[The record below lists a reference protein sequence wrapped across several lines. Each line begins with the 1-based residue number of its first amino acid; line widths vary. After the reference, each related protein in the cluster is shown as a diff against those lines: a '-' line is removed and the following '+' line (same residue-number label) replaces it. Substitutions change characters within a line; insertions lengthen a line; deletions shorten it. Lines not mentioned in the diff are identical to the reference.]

1 MSAKIKRRD
10 FITLLGGAAAAWPL
24 AARAQQSTRKHRIAV
39 LMAMSESDPEAK
51 PRVKAFEQGLQDWG
65 WVKEQNLIIDYR
77 WIGADVTQIQSHAA
91 EIVRSSPELIIAN
104 STPVLAALRQETRA
118 IPLVFVQVIDPVT
131 RGFVATLARPGGNI
145 TGFTNFEFPMGS
157 KWVEIPKEIAPIV
170 AHVATIYNPQT
181 APYGEE
187 LFRQIKVAGFSLTL
201 EAIDAPVRQPADL
214 QRTIVQV
221 AAKPH
226 GGLIVIPDAFTSVHR
241 DLIVELAAQHR
252 LPAIYPFR
260 YFAVSG
266 GLVSYGVDS
275 LDIFRRSAS
284 YVDRILKGE
293 SPSELPVQAPT
304 KFELVINLKTAKS
317 LGLDVPSR
325 LLALADEVIE

>member
-1 MSAKIKRRD
+1 MKRRE
-10 FITLLGGAAAAWPL
+10 FIALVGGGIGGWPL
-24 AARAQQSTRKHRIAV
+24 AVRAQQSTRKRRIGV
-39 LMAMSESDPEAK
+39 LMALSESDPEAK

-65 WVKEQNLIIDYR
+65 WVKEQNLLIDYR
-77 WIGADVTQIQSHAA
+77 WIGADITQTQSHAA
-91 EIVRSSPELIIAN
+91 EIVRSAPELIIAN
-104 STPVLAALRQETRA
+104 STPVLAALRQETQT
-118 IPLVFVQVIDPVT
+118 IPLVFVQVIDPVS

-157 KWVEIPKEIAPIV
+157 KWVEILKEVAPV
-170 AHVATIYNPQT
+170 TARVATIYNPQT

-187 LFRQIKVAGFSLTL
+187 FFRQIKAASFSLTI
-201 EAIDAPVRQPADL
+201 EAVDTQVRQPGDL
-214 QRTIVQV
+214 QRTIAEI

-226 GGLIVIPDAFTSVHR
+226 GGLIVIPDGFTAVHR
-241 DLIVELAAQHR
+241 DLIVELASHYR

-260 YFAVSG
+260 YFAISG

-293 SPSELPVQAPT
+293 GPGELPVQAPT

-317 LGLDVPSR
+317 LSFAVPPM
-325 LLALADEVIE
+325 LLARADEVIE

>member
-1 MSAKIKRRD
+1 MSTRRE
-10 FITLLGGAAAAWPL
+10 FITLLGGAATWPL
-24 AARAQQSTRKHRIAV
+24 SARAQPPARKRRIGV
-39 LMAMSESDPEAK
+39 LMALSESDPEAK
-51 PRVKAFEQGLQDWG
+51 PRVDAFEQGLQDWR
-65 WVKEQNLIIDYR
+65 WVKEQNLLIDYR
-77 WIGADVTQIQSHAA
+77 WIGPDITHTQSHAA
-91 EIVRSSPELIIAN
+91 DLVRSAPELIIAN
-104 STPVLAALRQETRA
+104 ATPALAALRQETKT
-118 IPLVFVQVIDPVT
+118 IPLVFVQVIDPVR

-157 KWVEIPKEIAPIV
+157 KWVEILKELAPAITSV
-170 AHVATIYNPQT
+170 AAIHNPIT

-187 LFRQIKVAGFSLTL
+187 FFRQIKAAASSLMI
-201 EAIDAPVRQPADL
+201 EAIDASVEQPADL
-214 QRTIVQV
+214 RRTIPEV
-221 AAKPH
+221 AAKPQ
-226 GGLIVIPDAFTSVHR
+226 GGLIVIPDGFTSVHR
-241 DLIVELAAQHR
+241 DLIVKLAAEHR

-260 YFAVSG
+260 YFAASG

-275 LDIFRRSAS
+275 RDIFRRSAS

-317 LGLDVPSR
+317 LTVAVPDR

>member
-1 MSAKIKRRD
+1 VKRRE
-10 FITLLGGAAAAWPL
+10 FITLLGGAAASWSLP
-24 AARAQQSTRKHRIAV
+24 ARAQQSTRKHRIAV

-65 WVKEQNLIIDYR
+65 WVKEQNLLIDYR
-77 WIGADVTQIQSHAA
+77 WIGADVTQTQSHAA
-91 EIVRSSPELIIAN
+91 EIVRSAPELIIAN

-157 KWVEIPKEIAPIV
+157 KWVEILKEIAPIV

-187 LFRQIKVAGFSLTL
+187 FFRQIKVAGSSLTL
-201 EAIDAPVRQPADL
+201 EAIDAPVRQPGDL
-214 QRTIVQV
+214 QRAIAEV

-226 GGLIVIPDAFTSVHR
+226 GGLIVIPDGFTTVHR
-241 DLIVELAAQHR
+241 NLIVELATQHR

-275 LDIFRRSAS
+275 LDLFRRSAS

-293 SPSELPVQAPT
+293 SPGELPVQAPT
-304 KFELVINLKTAKS
+304 KFELVVNLKTAKS
-317 LGLDVPSR
+317 LSFDVPPM
-325 LLALADEVIE
+325 LLARADEVIE

>member
-1 MSAKIKRRD
+1 MGVGEKN
-10 FITLLGGAAAAWPL
+10 LL
-24 AARAQQSTRKHRIAV
+24 I
-39 LMAMSESDPEAK
+39 E
-51 PRVKAFEQGLQDWG
+51 
-65 WVKEQNLIIDYR
+65 YR
-77 WIGADVTQIQSHAA
+77 WIGTDITQTQSHAA
-91 EIVRSSPELIIAN
+91 ELVRSAPELIIAN
-104 STPVLAALRQETRA
+104 STPVLAALRQETRT

-157 KWVEIPKEIAPIV
+157 KWVEILKEVAPAIAG
-170 AHVATIYNPQT
+170 VATIYNPKT
-181 APYGEE
+181 APYGKEF
-187 LFRQIKVAGFSLTL
+187 FRQIKGAASSLTI
-201 EAIDAPVRQPADL
+201 EAIDASIQQAADL
-214 QRTIVQV
+214 RRTIAEV
-221 AAKPH
+221 AAKPR
-226 GGLIVIPDAFTSVHR
+226 GGLIVLPDRFTTVHR

-252 LPAIYPFR
+252 LPAIFPFR

-266 GLVSYGVDS
+266 GLVSYGVDP
-275 LDIFRRSAS
+275 LDTFRRSAS

-317 LGLDVPSR
+317 LTLAVPDR

>member
-1 MSAKIKRRD
+1 MRRRD

-24 AARAQQSTRKHRIAV
+24 GAGAQQPTRKRRIGV
-39 LMAMSESDPEAK
+39 LMALSENDPEAK

-65 WVKEQNLIIDYR
+65 WVKEQNLVIEYR
-77 WIGADVTQIQSHAA
+77 WIGTDITQTQSHAA
-91 EIVRSSPELIIAN
+91 ELVRSAPELIIAN
-104 STPVLAALRQETRA
+104 STPVLAALRQETRT

-157 KWVEIPKEIAPIV
+157 KWVEILKEVAP
-170 AHVATIYNPQT
+170 AMARVATLYNPKT

-187 LFRQIKVAGFSLTL
+187 FFRQVKGAASSLTI
-201 EAIDAPVRQPADL
+201 EAIDASIEQAADL
-214 QRTIVQV
+214 RRTIAEI
-221 AAKPH
+221 AAKLRA
-226 GGLIVIPDAFTSVHR
+226 GLIVVPDRFTTVHR

-266 GLVSYGVDS
+266 GLVSYGVDP

-284 YVDRILKGE
+284 YVDRILKEPERAAG
-293 SPSELPVQAPT
+293 SSTNQIRT
-304 KFELVINLKTAKS
+304 
-317 LGLDVPSR
+317 GH
-325 LLALADEVIE
+325 

>member
-1 MSAKIKRRD
+1 MKRRQ
-10 FITLLGGAAAAWPL
+10 FITLLGGAAAWPL
-24 AARAQQSTRKHRIAV
+24 AASAQQSTRKRRIGV
-39 LMAMSESDPEAK
+39 LMALSESDPEAK

-65 WVKEQNLIIDYR
+65 WVKEQNLLIDYR
-77 WIGADVTQIQSHAA
+77 WIGTDITQTQSHAA
-91 EIVRSSPELIIAN
+91 EIVRLAPELIIAN
-104 STPVLAALRQETRA
+104 STPVLAALRQETRT
-118 IPLVFVQVIDPVT
+118 IPLVFVQVIDPVS

-157 KWVEIPKEIAPIV
+157 KWIEILKEVAPV
-170 AHVATIYNPQT
+170 TARVATIYNPQT

-187 LFRQIKVAGFSLTL
+187 FFRQIKAAGFSLTI
-201 EAIDAPVRQPADL
+201 EAIDTQVRQPGDL
-214 QRTIVQV
+214 QRTIAEI

-226 GGLIVIPDAFTSVHR
+226 GGLIVIPDGFTSVHR
-241 DLIVELAAQHR
+241 NLIVELASQYR

-275 LDIFRRSAS
+275 RDLFRRSAS

-293 SPSELPVQAPT
+293 SPGELPVQAPT

-317 LGLDVPSR
+317 LRFDVPPM
-325 LLALADEVIE
+325 LLARADEVIE

>member
-1 MSAKIKRRD
+1 MKRRE
-10 FITLLGGAAAAWPL
+10 FITLLGGAATWPL
-24 AARAQQSTRKHRIAV
+24 SALAQPPARKRRIGV
-39 LMAMSESDPEAK
+39 LMALSESDPEAK
-51 PRVKAFEQGLQDWG
+51 PRVEAFEQGLQDWG
-65 WVKEQNLIIDYR
+65 WVKEQNLLIDYR
-77 WIGADVTQIQSHAA
+77 WIGTDITQTQSHAA
-91 EIVRSSPELIIAN
+91 ELVRSAPELIIAN
-104 STPVLAALRQETRA
+104 ATPALAALRQETRT
-118 IPLVFVQVIDPVT
+118 IPLFFVQVIDPVR

-157 KWVEIPKEIAPIV
+157 KWVEILKEIAPAIASV
-170 AHVATIYNPQT
+170 AVIHNPIT

-187 LFRQIKVAGFSLTL
+187 FFRQIKAAASSLMI
-201 EAIDAPVRQPADL
+201 EAIDALVEEPADL
-214 QRTIVQV
+214 RRTIPEV
-221 AAKPH
+221 AAKPQ
-226 GGLIVIPDAFTSVHR
+226 GGLIVIPDGFTSVHR
-241 DLIVELAAQHR
+241 DLIVKLAAEHR

-260 YFAVSG
+260 YFAASG

-275 LDIFRRSAS
+275 RDIFRRSAS

-317 LGLDVPSR
+317 LTVAVPGR

>member
-1 MSAKIKRRD
+1 MFGVRRRE
-10 FITLLGGAAAAWPL
+10 FITLLAGAAVAWPL
-24 AARAQQSTRKHRIAV
+24 AARAQQTTRKRRIAV
-39 LMAMSESDPEAK
+39 LMALPESDPEAK
-51 PRVKAFEQGLQDWG
+51 PRVKAFEKGLQDWG
-65 WVKEQNLIIDYR
+65 WVKEQNLLIDYR
-77 WIGADVTQIQSHAA
+77 WIGADITQTQSHAA
-91 EIVRSSPELIIAN
+91 EIVRSAPELVIAN
-104 STPVLAALRQETRA
+104 STPVLAALRQETRT

-157 KWVEIPKEIAPIV
+157 KWVEILKEVAPVIGR
-170 AHVATIYNPQT
+170 VATIYNPET

-187 LFRQIKVAGFSLTL
+187 FFRQIKAAGSSLTI
-201 EAIDAPVRQPADL
+201 EATDAQVRQPGDL
-214 QRTIVQV
+214 QRTIAEI

-226 GGLIVIPDAFTSVHR
+226 GGLIVIPDRFTSVHR
-241 DLIVELAAQHR
+241 NLIVWLATQHR

-266 GLVSYGVDS
+266 GLISYGVDS

-293 SPSELPVQAPT
+293 SPGELPVQAPT
-304 KFELVINLKTAKS
+304 KFELVINLKAAKS
-317 LGLDVPSR
+317 LGIDLPPM
-325 LLALADEVIE
+325 LLARADEVIE

>member
-1 MSAKIKRRD
+1 MKRRQ

-24 AARAQQSTRKHRIAV
+24 AASAQQSTRKRRIGV
-39 LMAMSESDPEAK
+39 LMALSESDTEAK

-65 WVKEQNLIIDYR
+65 WVKEQNLLIDYR
-77 WIGADVTQIQSHAA
+77 WIGTDITQTQSHAA
-91 EIVRSSPELIIAN
+91 EIVQSAPELIIAN
-104 STPVLAALRQETRA
+104 STPVLAALRQETRT
-118 IPLVFVQVIDPVT
+118 IPLVFVQVIDPVS

-157 KWVEIPKEIAPIV
+157 KWIEILKEVAPV
-170 AHVATIYNPQT
+170 TARVATIYNPQT

-187 LFRQIKVAGFSLTL
+187 FFRQIKAAGFSLTI
-201 EAIDAPVRQPADL
+201 EAIDTQVRQPGDL
-214 QRTIVQV
+214 QRTIAEI

-226 GGLIVIPDAFTSVHR
+226 GGLIVIPDGFTSVHR
-241 DLIVELAAQHR
+241 NLIVELASQYR

-275 LDIFRRSAS
+275 LALFRRSAS
-284 YVDRILKGE
+284 YCRSDPQR
-293 SPSELPVQAPT
+293 
-304 KFELVINLKTAKS
+304 
-317 LGLDVPSR
+317 
-325 LLALADEVIE
+325 

>member
-1 MSAKIKRRD
+1 MVHVTRRQL
-10 FITLLGGAAAAWPL
+10 ITLLCGAAGAWPV
-24 AARAQQSTRKHRIAV
+24 AARAQQSARKRRIGV
-39 LMAMSESDPEAK
+39 LMALSESDPEAK
-51 PRVKAFEQGLQDWG
+51 ARVKAFEQGLHDWG
-65 WVKEQNLIIDYR
+65 WVKEQNLLIDYR
-77 WIGADVTQIQSHAA
+77 WTVADITPIQSHAA
-91 EIVRSSPELIIAN
+91 ELVRSAPELIIAN
-104 STPVLAALRQETRA
+104 STPVLAALRQETRT

-131 RGFVATLARPGGNI
+131 RGFVATLARPSGNI

-157 KWVEIPKEIAPIV
+157 RVEVLKEVAPVIARV
-170 AHVATIYNPQT
+170 AIIYNPET

-187 LFRQIKVAGFSLTL
+187 FFRQIKAAASSLTI

-260 YFAVSG
+260 YFAMSG

-275 LDIFRRSAS
+275 PDIFRRSAS

-317 LGLDVPSR
+317 LGLEVPSR

>member
-1 MSAKIKRRD
+1 MTDRRE
-10 FITLLGGAAAAWPL
+10 FIAFVGGAALAWPL
-24 AARAQQSTRKHRIAV
+24 AARAQHPARKRRIGV
-39 LMAMSESDPEAK
+39 LMALSESDPEAK

-65 WVKEQNLIIDYR
+65 WVKEQNLLIDYR
-77 WIGADVTQIQSHAA
+77 WTGADITQTQLYAA
-91 EIVRSSPELIIAN
+91 ELVRSAPELILAN
-104 STPVLAALRQETRA
+104 STPALAALQQKTRT

-157 KWVEIPKEIAPIV
+157 KWVEILKEVVPVSAR
-170 AHVATIYNPQT
+170 VATIYNPNT
-181 APYGEE
+181 APYSEE
-187 LFRQIKVAGFSLTL
+187 FFRQIKAAALSLTI

-214 QRTIVQV
+214 QRTIGEL
-221 AAKPH
+221 AGKPH
-226 GGLIVIPDAFTSVHR
+226 GGLIVMPDIFTSVNR

-266 GLVSYGVDS
+266 GLVSYGVDA

-293 SPSELPVQAPT
+293 SPGELPVQAPT
-304 KFELVINLKTAKS
+304 KFELVINLKTAKA
-317 LGLDVPSR
+317 LGLEIPPNV
-325 LLALADEVIE
+325 LARADEVIE

>member
-1 MSAKIKRRD
+1 MLDLRRRQ
-10 FITLLGGAAAAWPL
+10 FITLLGGAAAGWPIT
-24 AARAQQSTRKHRIAV
+24 AHAQQPARKRRIGV
-39 LMAMSESDPEAK
+39 LMAFSERDPEAK
-51 PRVKAFEQGLQDWG
+51 ARVKAFEQGLQDLG
-65 WVKEQNLIIDYR
+65 WVKEQNLLIEYR
-77 WIGADVTQIQSHAA
+77 WIGTEIAQIQSHAT
-91 EIVRSSPELIIAN
+91 ELVRSAPELIIGN
-104 STPVLAALRQETRA
+104 STPVLAALRQETRT

-131 RGFVATLARPGGNI
+131 RGFVATLARPGGNT

-157 KWVEIPKEIAPIV
+157 KWVEILKELAPAIASV
-170 AHVATIYNPQT
+170 AAIYNPKS

-187 LFRQIKVAGFSLTL
+187 FFRRIKAAASSLTID
-201 EAIDAPVRQPADL
+201 AIDASVQEPADL
-214 QRTIVQV
+214 RRTIAEV
-221 AAKPH
+221 AAKLYAA
-226 GGLIVIPDAFTSVHR
+226 LIIIPDAFTTVHR

-260 YFAVSG
+260 YFAASG

-317 LGLDVPSR
+317 LTVAVPDR

>member
-1 MSAKIKRRD
+1 MLDLRRRQV
-10 FITLLGGAAAAWPL
+10 ITLLGGAAVWPL
-24 AARAQQSTRKHRIAV
+24 AARAQQPARKRRIGV
-39 LMAMSESDPEAK
+39 VMAFSERDPEAK
-51 PRVKAFEQGLQDWG
+51 ARVKAFEQGLQDLG
-65 WVKEQNLIIDYR
+65 WVKEQNLLIEYR
-77 WIGADVTQIQSHAA
+77 WIGTDIAQIQSHAT
-91 EIVRSSPELIIAN
+91 ELVRSAPELIIGN
-104 STPVLAALRQETRA
+104 STPVLAALRQETRT

-131 RGFVATLARPGGNI
+131 RGFVATLARPGGNT

-157 KWVEIPKEIAPIV
+157 KWVEILKEIAPAIASV
-170 AHVATIYNPQT
+170 AAIYNPKS

-187 LFRQIKVAGFSLTL
+187 FFRRIKLAASSLTID
-201 EAIDAPVRQPADL
+201 AIDAPVQQPADL
-214 QRTIVQV
+214 RRTIAEV
-221 AAKPH
+221 ATKLS
-226 GGLIVIPDAFTSVHR
+226 GGLIIIPDAFTTVYR
-241 DLIVELAAQHR
+241 DLIVELAAQHG

-260 YFAVSG
+260 YFAASG

-317 LGLDVPSR
+317 LTVAVPDR